1 MPEASPSAAHVFLG
15 MTAIIASE
23 PMQRLMEVVQR
34 VARSSATTL
43 ITGESGVGKELVA
56 RAVHNYSATSAER
69 LAEQI
74 RPSQGCSSW
83 LIRGPSSWTKSA
95 SWTAACK

>member
-56 RAVHNYSATSAER
+56 RAVHNYSAR
-69 LAEQI
+69 
-74 RPSQGCSSW
+74 
-83 LIRGPSSWTKSA
+83 A
-95 SWTAACK
+95 SKPWSISIALRFPNSF

>member
-1 MPEASPSAAHVFLG
+1 MEEAKPIMMPEAIRVRTAPLPLEEPISQVFLG

-23 PMQRLMEVVQR
+23 PMQRLMELVRR

-56 RAVHNYSATSAER
+56 RAVH
-69 LAEQI
+69 
-74 RPSQGCSSW
+74 
-83 LIRGPSSWTKSA
+83 
-95 SWTAACK
+95 